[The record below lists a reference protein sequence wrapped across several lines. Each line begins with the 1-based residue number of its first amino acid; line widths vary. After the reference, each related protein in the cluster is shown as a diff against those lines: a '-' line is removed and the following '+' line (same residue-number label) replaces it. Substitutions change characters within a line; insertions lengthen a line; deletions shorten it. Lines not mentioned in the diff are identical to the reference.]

1 MADTDNSRTA
11 REDESHGVPGPDD
24 LMIAAA
30 AAELEGKR
38 SVFVGIGL
46 PNLAAMLASRTV
58 SPELELIYEA
68 GVVGS
73 QPVHLPDSIAE
84 PGVVSGA
91 SAAMGM
97 HELFAWY
104 LQAGRIEIGMLGAAQ
119 IDRWGNVNTSVIGS
133 YASPTVRLGGS
144 GGGCEIALHAQSTI
158 IVMVQSQR
166 TFVEHI
172 DFVTSPGHRHPTG
185 STRPTWAGGG
195 PAVVITQLSV
205 YRFGSDGEMEL
216 AALQPGVTHADV
228 DNSSGWP
235 IRHREPLPVLTPPTT
250 ETLRIIREVQA
261 SGWDSAEL
269 TERVQH

>member
-1 MADTDNSRTA
+1 MADTDKHRPA
-11 REDESHGVPGPDD
+11 QEDESLGAPSPDD
-24 LMIAAA
+24 LMITAA
-30 AAELEGKR
+30 AAELQGKR

-46 PNLAAMLASRTV
+46 PNLAANLASRTV
-58 SPELELIYEA
+58 APELELVYEA

-73 QPVHLPDSIAE
+73 RPVRLPDSIAE

-91 SAAMGM
+91 SAAVSM

-119 IDRWGNVNTSVIGS
+119 IDPWGNVNTSVIGS

-144 GGGCEIALHAQSTI
+144 GGGCEIALHAQSTV
-158 IVMVQSQR
+158 IVMDQSPR

-172 DFVTSPGHRHPTG
+172 DFVTSPGHRHPRG
-185 STRPTWAGGG
+185 SPRPTWAGSG
-195 PAVVITQLSV
+195 PAAVITQLGV

-216 AALQPGVTHADV
+216 AALQPGVTHAEV

-235 IRHREPLPVLTPPTT
+235 IRHRGHLQVLEPPTP
-250 ETLRIIREVQA
+250 ETLRVIREIQA
-261 SGWDSAEL
+261 SGWDT
-269 TERVQH
+269 TEPR